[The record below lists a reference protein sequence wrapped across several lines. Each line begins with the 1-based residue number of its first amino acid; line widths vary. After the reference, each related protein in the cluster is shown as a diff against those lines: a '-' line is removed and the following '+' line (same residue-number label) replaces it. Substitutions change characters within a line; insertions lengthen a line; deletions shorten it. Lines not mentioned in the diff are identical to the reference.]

1 MHARSGQL
9 QGIFGFL
16 KPLIHVW
23 ILVWS
28 WSVDKNDP
36 VVITWEREV
45 DGVFGLFHTFL
56 LVNNWWACCFDFD
69 GTVYS
74 VARGCLY
81 SGL

>member
-36 VVITWEREV
+36 VQARCQLEFPLLGFRARRRWRRKRDVPHVVGGDGEV
-45 DGVFGLFHTFL
+45 D
-56 LVNNWWACCFDFD
+56 ADP
-69 GTVYS
+69 
-74 VARGCLY
+74 VALQQ
-81 SGL
+81 